1 MANSHCTNLKTT
13 IIITRKIF
21 IQLFFLIE
29 MKTEELKTVKRIGD
43 FPKMLIT
50 HMFNFVLVPKDL
62 CISITSGLVAGD
74 LLFIRLNTYFLNKFQ
89 RIR

>member
-1 MANSHCTNLKTT
+1 
-13 IIITRKIF
+13 
-21 IQLFFLIE
+21 
-29 MKTEELKTVKRIGD
+29 
-43 FPKMLIT
+43 
-50 HMFNFVLVPKDL
+50 MFNFVLVPKDL